1 MSRSSQ
7 ASISINSFTELSKTQ
22 FSLWV
27 SLSHLIKAAA
37 VNKSQGQKM
46 TENILH
52 LFNKKRRE
60 EQRGRKLI

>member
-27 SLSHLIKAAA
+27 SLSHLIKAV

-60 EQRGRKLI
+60 EQRGRKLV